1 MKIAVMGAGGIGSYL
16 GGFLARAG
24 ADVTLVCRGKHL
36 AAVQQSGLSISTP
49 QESFSIPVRAT
60 DRPEGAQDVV
70 IQAVKLYDLAASTRQ
85 MLPLVG
91 SSTMVVPIQNGVT
104 AAEEVGAITSRENVV
119 GGTVFIN
126 SHVTSPGV
134 VTSRSEINTFSFGEL
149 DGRKTERVAR
159 FAELCRKAGIDAR
172 VPDDIRAEQWRKFIP
187 VAGLSALSSL
197 CRQPIGPILEDPALK
212 ALYRQAMQEV
222 ADLARAKG
230 IALEADIVERMLAAA
245 ARYKYDA
252 RVSMLEDLEA
262 GKPLELEWLSGYVSR
277 EAAKL
282 GGRAP
287 FHDMAYACLK
297 YYKR

>member
-16 GGFLARAG
+16 GAFLARAG
-24 ADVTLVCRGKHL
+24 AEVTLVCRGRHL
-36 AAVQQSGLSISTP
+36 AAVQERGLHLETP
-49 QESFSIPVRAT
+49 REAFSIRVRAT
-60 DRPEGAQDVV
+60 DRPEGEQDVV

-85 MLPLVG
+85 MLSMVG
-91 SSTMVVPIQNGVT
+91 SRTMVVPIQNGVT
-104 AAEEVGAITSRENVV
+104 AADEVQALVPAGNVV

-126 SHVTSPGV
+126 SHVTAPGV
-134 VTSRSEINTFSFGEL
+134 ATSRGEINSFSFGEL
-149 DGRKTERVAR
+149 DRQKTERVAR
-159 FAELCRKAGIDAR
+159 FQDLCIKAGLDAR
-172 VPDDIRAEQWRKFIP
+172 VPEDIRAEQWRKFIP

-197 CRQPIGPILEDPALK
+197 CRQPIGPILADPSLK

-222 ADLARAKG
+222 ADLAAAKA
-230 IALEADIVERMLAAA
+230 IALERDIVERMLAAA

-277 EAAKL
+277 EAARL
-282 GGRAP
+282 GARAP

-297 YYKR
+297 HYNR

>member
-16 GGFLARAG
+16 GGLLARAG

-36 AAVQQSGLSISTP
+36 AAVQQGGLSISTP

-60 DRPEGAQDVV
+60 DRPEGAHDVV

-85 MLPLVG
+85 MLPLVA

-104 AAEEVGAITSRENVV
+104 AAEEIGALTSNENVV

-297 YYKR
+297 YYNR

>member
-1 MKIAVMGAGGIGSYL
+1 
-16 GGFLARAG
+16 
-24 ADVTLVCRGKHL
+24 
-36 AAVQQSGLSISTP
+36 
-49 QESFSIPVRAT
+49 
-60 DRPEGAQDVV
+60 
-70 IQAVKLYDLAASTRQ
+70 
-85 MLPLVG
+85 
-91 SSTMVVPIQNGVT
+91 
-104 AAEEVGAITSRENVV
+104 
-119 GGTVFIN
+119 
-126 SHVTSPGV
+126 
-134 VTSRSEINTFSFGEL
+134 
-149 DGRKTERVAR
+149 
-159 FAELCRKAGIDAR
+159 
-172 VPDDIRAEQWRKFIP
+172 

-282 GGRAP
+282 GSRAP

>member
-1 MKIAVMGAGGIGSYL
+1 MKVAVMGAGGIGSYL

-36 AAVQQSGLSISTP
+36 AAVQHSGLSISTP
-49 QESFSIPVRAT
+49 QESFSMPVRAT
-60 DRPEGAQDVV
+60 ERPEGAQDVV

-104 AAEEVGAITSRENVV
+104 AAEEVGAITSPENVV

-172 VPDDIRAEQWRKFIP
+172 VPDDIRAEQWRKFVP

-197 CRQPIGPILEDPALK
+197 CRQPIGPILQDPLK
-212 ALYRQAMQEV
+212 TLYRQAMQEV

-297 YYKR
+297 YYNP